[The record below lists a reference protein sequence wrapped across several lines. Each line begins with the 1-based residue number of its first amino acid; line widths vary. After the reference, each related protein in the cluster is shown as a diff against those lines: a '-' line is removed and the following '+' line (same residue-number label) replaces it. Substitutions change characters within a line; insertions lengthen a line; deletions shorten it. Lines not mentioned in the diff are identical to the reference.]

1 MNDMLVGI
9 LGLAAIAVIV
19 VSLMYEGAE
28 NLHERYARWNTW
40 VCGHRSHRHLAHERR
55 GGKTRMNDTLVGV
68 LGLVAIAAIVI
79 SLIRG
84 RMLPAMA
91 FILWPSVLALVMVA
105 ARRCSFADIETMI
118 KAGFS
123 STAPTAALFVF
134 SVLFFGIMTD
144 AGMFDVLIQKLM
156 TLMGDNVVGV
166 AMVTAIIALAGQLDG
181 GGASTFCIV
190 IPAMFPVY
198 LRMHMRK
205 TTLLRIAILP
215 MGIMNLLPWAGSTVR
230 TAAVLGIEVS
240 ALWRTMLPVQIFGIV
255 LSLVHALLAGFQEK
269 ARGAGLHGRLAETE
283 GDIDIGDGNYIFEIR
298 QLKRPKMFAF
308 NVCLT
313 AAVIVL
319 LFWGVFPSYYPFMLG
334 TGIALFVNYG
344 STAAMH
350 KKIIKRHARP
360 ALLMCSVMMGA
371 AVLMGIL
378 TSSIGADS
386 QVLSAQVIELPP
398 DAIPSV
404 VRCIAAQISLIL
416 PPVLGRHLPLVI
428 SLAAVL
434 IGIIFD
440 TDSYFYG
447 LLPILLGIGQAF
459 GTEPLAIAVAMV
471 LCRIAG
477 CFISLMEPATLLG
490 TGLAEVDIK
499 DHIKTCLPYVWAFS
513 FLCILFAIAMGKTA
527 F

>member
-1 MNDMLVGI
+1 MPPASLKITNLDSDYGPFSLLNAPAYRRHYTIRRKICMNDMLVGI
-9 LGLAAIAVIV
+9 LGLAV
-19 VSLMYEGAE
+19 
-28 NLHERYARWNTW
+28 
-40 VCGHRSHRHLAHERR
+40 
-55 GGKTRMNDTLVGV
+55 
-68 LGLVAIAAIVI
+68 IAATVI

-91 FILWPSVLALVMVA
+91 FILWPSVLALAMA
-105 ARRCSFADIETMI
+105 ASGRCSFADIEAMI
-118 KAGFS
+118 RAGFG

-144 AGMFDVLIQKLM
+144 AGMFDVLIRKLM
-156 TLMGDNVVGV
+156 ALMGDNVVGI

-198 LRMHMRK
+198 MRMHMRK

-230 TAAVLGIEVS
+230 TASVLGIEVS
-240 ALWRTMLPVQIFGIV
+240 SLWRTLFGVQLFGIL
-255 LSLVHALLAGFQEK
+255 LSLAHAFLAGLQEK
-269 ARGAGLHGRLAETE
+269 ARGAGMHGRLAESE
-283 GDIDIGDGNYIFEIR
+283 GDIEIGDGDYIFEIR
-298 QLKRPKMFAF
+298 QLTRPKMFPF

-313 AAVIVL
+313 IAVIVL
-319 LFWGVFPSYYPFMLG
+319 LIWGVFPSYYPFMLG
-334 TGIALFVNYG
+334 TGIALFANYG

-350 KKIIKRHARP
+350 KKIIARHARP

-378 TSSIGADS
+378 TSSIGADGK
-386 QVLSAQVIELPP
+386 VLSAQVIELPP

-416 PPVLGRHLPLVI
+416 PPLLGRHLPLVI
-428 SLAAVL
+428 GLGAVL

-447 LLPILLGIGQAF
+447 LLPILISIGQAF
-459 GTEPLAIAVAMV
+459 GTEPMSIAVAMV

-477 CFISLMEPATLLG
+477 CFVSLMEPATLLG
-490 TGLAEVDIK
+490 TGLAEVDIR
-499 DHIKTCLPYVWAFS
+499 DHIRTCLPYVWAFS
-513 FLCILFAIAMGKTA
+513 FLCILFAAAMGKTA